1 MHKRDWLSLS
11 INLSQV
17 GQNQNILMDNCERYS
32 TLNANQKNV
41 NMFNVFIKM
50 KLVGLESFCYHILHT
65 L

>member
-50 KLVGLESFCYHILHT
+50 KLGF
-65 L
+65 

>member
-11 INLSQV
+11 INPSQV
-17 GQNQNILMDNCERYS
+17 GQNQNTLMDNFE

-50 KLVGLESFCYHILHT
+50 KLGF
-65 L
+65 